1 MKGIS
6 YKQFIDKFSAAK
18 VLIVGDSMLDLYI
31 TGRVDR
37 ISPEAPVPVVLE
49 ESRKYFLGG
58 AGNTAANVASLC
70 GKATL
75 VGMIGNDDAG
85 TVVQDLCRRQNIT
98 PKLIRESGRP
108 TIHKMRALSGHH
120 QLLRIDREVA
130 GDVSRS
136 TEKKVAETIKN
147 LPHHDIVV
155 LSDYAKGLLTPSVV
169 DAVKRRFGPK
179 RIVVNIK
186 PSARVALYHGVNV
199 ITLNAKEAHE
209 LTKIDTKSDAGA
221 RRAAKELSRS
231 FSASVVL
238 TRGEK
243 GMLVYDRSSKRGS
256 HVSPEVLQV
265 FDVTG
270 AGDTVVAT
278 LATML
283 AAGAPLLKAAEVAS
297 AAASI
302 VVGIKG
308 TATVHVNELKS
319 RLA

>member
-1 MKGIS
+1 MKGGN
-6 YKQFIDKFSAAK
+6 YKKFIDAFPAAK
-18 VLIVGDSMLDLYI
+18 VLVVGDSMLDLYI

-70 GKATL
+70 GQATL
-75 VGMIGNDDAG
+75 VGVIGNDEPG
-85 TVVQDLCRRQNIT
+85 IVIQDLCRRQGIT
-98 PKLIRESGRP
+98 PRLIRESGRP
-108 TIHKMRALSGHH
+108 TVHKTRALSGHH

-130 GDVSRS
+130 GDISKS
-136 TEKKVAETIKN
+136 TEKKVVRTIKN

-155 LSDYAKGLLTPSVV
+155 LSDYAKGLLTPAVV
-169 DAVKRRFGPK
+169 DAVKKRFGLK
-179 RIVVNIK
+179 RIIVNVK
-186 PSARVALYHGVNV
+186 PSARVALYRNVRV

-221 RRAAKELSRS
+221 RRAAKELSKI

-243 GMLVYDRSSKRGS
+243 GMLVYDRSLKRGS
-256 HVSPEVLQV
+256 HISPDALQV

-283 AAGAPLLKAAEVAS
+283 ASGAPLLKAAEVAS

-308 TATVHVNELKS
+308 TATVHINELRS
-319 RLA
+319 RLV